1 MTGQMHL
8 YLLLVA
14 PLAPLAGAIVA
25 GLFGTGFIGKPI
37 HPRISRFVTIFAVSL
52 SFLSSLYALYGTTH
66 HMTFNQGVYSWMA
79 SETFRAEIGFMVD
92 SLTALMMCVVSF
104 ISLVVHVYS
113 VGYMKEDP
121 GNSRFFAC
129 IAFFTFSMLMLV
141 MANNFLQLFFGWEA
155 VGLASYLLIGFWY
168 EKPRAATAGIKAFLI
183 NRISD
188 AFFITGVALLFS
200 AANSFYFTDIFAM
213 RQSLSRAV
221 MPETGWHLV
230 TVSCLCIFIGAMGK
244 SAQFPFHL
252 WLPDSME
259 GPTPVS
265 ALIHAATMVTA
276 GIFIVARLS
285 PLYELS
291 ETALSLMLVI
301 GGFTALFMGLVAMV
315 QNDIKQVIAYST
327 ISQLGYMTLALGA
340 SAYSAAIFHLM
351 THAFFKALLFL
362 AAGVVILGMNHDQD
376 IRNMGGLKKYMPVTW
391 VTAWIA
397 SLSLA
402 GIPFFSGFYSKDSIL
417 VALSQNHSLA
427 GAAFARVA
435 AYLGIFVT
443 AFYTFRLLF
452 LVFHGESR
460 FGTIPPAMQTD
471 HEEVVSHEPIG
482 ILPGETPHKVPKIM
496 TVPLIILAVPSFL
509 IGGLTLKPLLSSP
522 FFADAILT
530 DTLLHPAMQKLEGM
544 ARHPFSMALHGFLSL
559 SFLLLIA
566 GMGAA
571 FYCYRVKP
579 QLPNVLAKRFSALY
593 QLWLNQYYLSFMGKK
608 CLDMGERLLGRV
620 FVFGRLSGFIEKW
633 VTQLAVMLG
642 RGFWKLGE
650 IRLIDGLIV
659 NGTVRLM
666 ACFSQ
671 IIRHFQSG
679 YLYHYAFVMVLS
691 LLCFLLYFC
700 R

>member
-1 MTGQMHL
+1 MTEQMNV

-14 PLAPLAGAIVA
+14 PFAPLVGAIVA
-25 GLFGTGFIGKPI
+25 GLFGTGLIGKQL
-37 HPRISRFVTIFAVSL
+37 HPRISHFFTVAGVSL
-52 SFLSSLYALYGTTH
+52 SFLSSLYALYCTTNDIV
-66 HMTFNQGVYSWMA
+66 FNQSIYSWIA
-79 SETFRAEIGFMVD
+79 TDTFQAEVGFMVD

-104 ISLVVHVYS
+104 VSLVVHVYS
-113 VGYMKEDP
+113 IGYMKEEP
-121 GNSRFFAC
+121 GNSRFFAYL
-129 IAFFTFSMLMLV
+129 AFFTFSMLMLV

-168 EKPRAATAGIKAFLI
+168 EKPSASIAGLKAFLI

-200 AANSFYFTDIFAM
+200 ATNSLYFTDIFAL
-213 RQSLSRAV
+213 RNSISQVVL
-221 MPETGWHLV
+221 PETGWNLV

-244 SAQFPFHL
+244 SAQFPLHL

-285 PLYELS
+285 PLFELS
-291 ETALSLMLVI
+291 ETALSFMLII
-301 GGFTALFMGLVAMV
+301 GAITALFMGLIAMV

-362 AAGVVILGMNHDQD
+362 AAGVVIVAMNHDQD
-376 IRNMGGLKKYMPVTW
+376 IRNMGGLRKYLPIAW
-391 VTAWIA
+391 VTTWIA

-417 VALSQNHSLA
+417 IALKYHSVY
-427 GAAFARVA
+427 GANFALIA
-435 AYLGIFVT
+435 AYLGVFIT

-452 LVFHGESR
+452 LVFHGTSR
-460 FGTIPPAMQTD
+460 FGLVQADSETKHDELT
-471 HEEVVSHEPIG
+471 SHEHIG
-482 ILPGETPHKVPKIM
+482 IMPGEVPHSVPKIM
-496 TVPLIILAVPSFL
+496 TFPLVILAIPAFL
-509 IGGLTLKPLLSSP
+509 IGGITIKPLLSGD
-522 FFADAILT
+522 FFANAILT
-530 DTLLHPAMQKLEGM
+530 DTSLHPAMQQLGEIVQN
-544 ARHPFSMALHGFLSL
+544 PFSMTLHGFIDL

-566 GMGAA
+566 GVGTAVY
-571 FYCYRVKP
+571 FYLVKP
-579 QLPNVLAKRFSALY
+579 QVPKILAQKHSVLY
-593 QLWLNQYYLSFMGKK
+593 QILLNQYYLSWLGKK
-608 CLDMGERLLGRV
+608 LLHVGAKILESV
-620 FVFGRLSGFIEKW
+620 FVFGRLVDFFEKF
-633 VTQLAVMLG
+633 VTQMAVLLG
-642 RGFWKLGE
+642 KGFWKLGE
-650 IRLIDGLIV
+650 IRLIDGLFV
-659 NGTVRLM
+659 NGSVRLM

-679 YLYHYAFVMVLS
+679 YLYHYAFVMILS